1 MTKYKSKN
9 KMIDTD
15 KENAKFFLE
24 ENGENADLNC
34 KLRVLFLGP
43 HTDDVELG
51 SGGTLMRFLRQKY
64 KVMIAV
70 FSTASDSLPKGWPKD
85 TLKNEFLMVADTLKV
100 DRLVFD
106 FKVRYLNFCRQRIL
120 EELVKMN
127 TEFKPD
133 LVIGP
138 SLNDYHQDHQTVA
151 AEMVR
156 AFKRSTSIICYEL
169 PWNHLT
175 FTTQLFVKLSKKDI
189 ELKSELLKNYKSQL
203 ISNKV
208 YFSNEFIFGLAKI
221 RGVQCNAEYA
231 ESFEVLRW
239 MI

>member
-1 MTKYKSKN
+1 VIEHMKN
-9 KMIDTD
+9 FEPDSD
-15 KENAKFFLE
+15 Y
-24 ENGENADLNC
+24 
-34 KLRVLFLGP
+34 RVLFLGP

-51 SGGTLMRFLRQKY
+51 SGGTLIRFLRQNC
-64 KVMIAV
+64 KVKIAV
-70 FSTASDSLPKGWPKD
+70 FSTASDSLPEGLPKD
-85 TLKNEFLMVADTLKV
+85 TLKKEFLMIADSLKV
-100 DRLVFD
+100 DRVVFD
-106 FKVRYLNFCRQRIL
+106 FRVRYLNFCRQRIL

-127 TEFKPD
+127 LEFKPN

-151 AEMVR
+151 TEMVR
-156 AFKRSTSIICYEL
+156 AFKRSASIIGYEL

-175 FTTQLFVKLSKKDI
+175 FSTQLFVKLSKKDI
-189 ELKSELLKNYKSQL
+189 ELKFRLLKNYKSQL
-203 ISNKV
+203 ILNRE
-208 YFSNEFIFGLAKI
+208 YFSKECVFGLAKT